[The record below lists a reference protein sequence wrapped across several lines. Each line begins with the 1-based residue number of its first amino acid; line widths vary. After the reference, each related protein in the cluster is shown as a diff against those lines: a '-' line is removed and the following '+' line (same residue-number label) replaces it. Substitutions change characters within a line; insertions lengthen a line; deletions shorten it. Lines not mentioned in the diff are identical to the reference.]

1 MGLWVGECVSAV
13 ECQLV
18 WVWMCDWVSMLRC
31 TASGNKNPIQMGSKV
46 VALRNLL
53 VVLQLSLDYT
63 SMCTY
68 AYAKVFSSSWVP
80 EQQLLTTCL
89 CVCVRNSVN
98 IFALPVCGSTSLTA
112 VIQAHLAHT
121 HTHNHTHMDYAM
133 AHPHWP
139 ISQACANLFYVC
151 STRSP
156 SNKLFDIG
164 LPRFNKRYFWI
175 AAPVGNGNR
184 RRWRRLRAAGCGLQM
199 SLVLQFYLTFWL
211 PAALDDTLCRVY

>member
-1 MGLWVGECVSAV
+1 MHMQRYFHRV
-13 ECQLV
+13 EC
-18 WVWMCDWVSMLRC
+18 R
-31 TASGNKNPIQMGSKV
+31 
-46 VALRNLL
+46 
-53 VVLQLSLDYT
+53 
-63 SMCTY
+63 
-68 AYAKVFSSSWVP
+68 SSS
-80 EQQLLTTCL
+80 CL
-89 CVCVRNSVN
+89 QRACVCVRNSVN
-98 IFALPVCGSTSLTA
+98 IFALLVCGSTSLTA

-133 AHPHWP
+133 ARPHWP

-151 STRSP
+151 STRCP